1 LKTYI
6 FRCKLCKFKSTLSQI
21 LCLSFFPGLAQ
32 GQSLINGAVSGA
44 LTGVFA
50 VVGACTGAVAG
61 ALAGRATDSGMLR
74 GAGLG
79 LIAGAVVSIEA
90 LERAREVWKSALE
103 RLGVSMSAGNVPP
116 ATVRNLFA
124 PLCAYMQDLDSFGGL
139 FELVSGLRV
148 CRPLLCGIQ
157 CGCCGG
163 TTRQEASDSAPV
175 EVSVRTSSIPH
186 QLIPVAEVR

>member
-1 LKTYI
+1 
-6 FRCKLCKFKSTLSQI
+6 
-21 LCLSFFPGLAQ
+21 
-32 GQSLINGAVSGA
+32 
-44 LTGVFA
+44 VFA

-116 ATVRNLFA
+116 ATVRIVFTFFCSTLVHTCRASGDCLNWFPGDEFADLF
-124 PLCAYMQDLDSFGGL
+124 CAGSDVAAVEALSARKRLTAHQWTLSQDLKYPATIS
-139 FELVSGLRV
+139 
-148 CRPLLCGIQ
+148 
-157 CGCCGG
+157 
-163 TTRQEASDSAPV
+163 
-175 EVSVRTSSIPH
+175 
-186 QLIPVAEVR
+186 IPVANVR